1 MSERLTR
8 AITPPPQSERE
19 ALVLMGCDFEE
30 TQDGVVVTYPEGAY
44 RETIDE
50 REGRYAV
57 FFPYR
62 SEMRHVTELYDCST
76 RTYIMVLRPAH
87 CR

>member
-1 MSERLTR
+1 MTERLTR
-8 AITPPPQSERE
+8 TVTPPPQRERE
-19 ALVLMGCDFEE
+19 ALELIGCDFEE
-30 TQDGVVVTYPEGAY
+30 AEDGVVVTYPEGAY
-44 RETIDE
+44 RETVDE

-62 SEMRHVTELYDCST
+62 SEIREVTELFNRFT
-76 RTYIMVLRPAH
+76 NAYIMILRPAR

>member
-1 MSERLTR
+1 MTERLTR
-8 AITPPPQSERE
+8 TVTPPPQSERD
-19 ALVLMGCDFEE
+19 ALVRMGCEFEE
-30 TQDGVVVTYPEGAY
+30 TEDEVVVTYPEGAY

-57 FFPYR
+57 FFLYH
-62 SEMRHVTELYDCST
+62 SEMRQVTELFNRFT
-76 RTYIMVLRPAH
+76 NAYIMILRPAR

>member
-1 MSERLTR
+1 MSERLMRT
-8 AITPPPQSERE
+8 ITPPPQSERE
-19 ALVLMGCDFEE
+19 ALLLMGCNFEE
-30 TQDGVVVTYPEGAY
+30 TPDRVVVTYPEGAY

-57 FFPYR
+57 FFPYH
-62 SEMRHVTELYDCST
+62 SELRQVTELFNRFT
-76 RTYIMVLRPAH
+76 NAYIMILRPAR